1 MTIKWTTLDSQD
13 YTEDI
18 INERIPPSGMLCF
31 KGGKEGRKKDILNTT
46 NNATYTGHRKAAIN
60 VMHEL
65 ISGR

>member
-18 INERIPPSGMLCF
+18 INERIPSGMLCF

-46 NNATYTGHRKAAIN
+46 NNATYTGGHHKAAIN